1 MATESIMRTVV
12 ITKPEEA
19 EMFIDA
25 MENAMKVAEKP
36 LPCRVK
42 SSDFTPDEMKEALGK
57 ILTNVRNKRK

>member
-1 MATESIMRTVV
+1 MATESIMRTIV
-12 ITKPEEA
+12 ISQPEEA

-36 LPCRVK
+36 LLCRVK
-42 SSDFTPDEMKEALGK
+42 SSDFTPDEMREALGK

>member
-12 ITKPEEA
+12 ITQPEEA

-25 MENAMKVAEKP
+25 MENAMKVAETP

-42 SSDFTPDEMKEALGK
+42 SSDFTPDEMREALGK